1 MEQNQP
7 DPDELIDSKEAA
19 AILKVS
25 PALLARWRVEKR
37 ENPKPI
43 KLGHRT
49 VRYRRG
55 DIDALIEQRR
65 QDG

>member
-1 MEQNQP
+1 MAQIET
-7 DPDELIDSKEAA
+7 DPDALLEPREAA
-19 AILKVS
+19 ALLGVS
-25 PALLARWRVEKR
+25 TALLARWRHEKR
-37 ENPKPI
+37 ENPAPI

-55 DIDALIEQRR
+55 DIDALIRQRR